1 MKTKY
6 FYNAFNIL
14 YDLVKESLGIFQKEE
29 LYRQLFQAIY
39 VMSGDA
45 LYDNDSIRKIT
56 SGNQTIHLRAVKK
69 LHTPEGFEKFRRDI
83 ERVCLTNINSPV
95 DVANKLL
102 EQCEQVSEETG
113 RTIKSSFNDDTPY
126 QISRAVAAVLIF
138 LNHAD
143 YASSKGKH
151 TVLNIDFMRLG
162 EEQPLLSCP
171 KFITNIPNAAVDRLV
186 GRIDEINE
194 VYQEIVEGDGK
205 LMVTGVGGLGKTVV
219 VQQFLNKLQN
229 TPTEES
235 QIEKIAWIPYDNHD
249 ICLSMKQALHLK
261 CDLEDVWQAVQD
273 LCADSK
279 GRLLFV
285 IDNIENIGNDEF
297 LGKLSMLP
305 CRVLITS
312 RQKILRGFNR
322 IMYLPPLKMAQCRDL
337 FYQHY
342 QYAERDNE
350 VLNDIIDLTAKLTI
364 MIVFLAKVAYL
375 EELSL
380 HELYAKLVE
389 CGFKLSEEDV
399 SCEHEKMQN
408 DETII
413 RQMCILFSLVNYS
426 EEDKRVLTFIS
437 LIPNLQF
444 DFPKAKKWFNIKKN
458 SRLLGLY
465 NMGMLEHVIN
475 GRKHIYWM
483 HSVIAAAVREQQKEQ
498 LYSLSRPFVSILS
511 EELNTGPVF
520 GKEYEKAYLIPFSWS
535 VADIMENHWGEEED
549 TDFLSSL
556 FHVCFACSNYS
567 LCEKLIDTVIEIQKD
582 TSKFSVSDLAYSY
595 RNKADLL
602 LQFDRAEEASAVLEA
617 IEELFD
623 ENNSPQEDREILN
636 SQYGI
641 LYQIRGDY
649 KKSRG
654 YFEKCIDAAEK
665 SEGETRNKDI
675 STACSNMARMLVDAG
690 DFFEAYDYIKRAIN
704 AEDEDANDSDQII
717 CYSTLAAICTEL
729 MNAGFGTTYV
739 QEGYDAFMKVIKFR
753 KEKLGNHHAD
763 TAVIYHDFA
772 YFWYIAGDYDKA
784 LKYNEMARSIEEELF
799 AEYSITRMRSLNTK
813 ALVVWEQGKHQDADD
828 IFEYIITTSEQ
839 MSSDYLPDV
848 ADFLFNY
855 ARCLHD
861 QDEDEKAKAQYLKCI
876 NIWSEMS
883 EDGNRK
889 LALAHQ
895 EIADIFFS
903 ENNAADALEHYV
915 LAEKF
920 NAEDFYVEVDVL
932 DSVAACLLLLDKPEE
947 GIQKFKELLEI
958 LVKYKAN
965 DTEAKFQL
973 CNNLFCIIDAES
985 EEEIELREMLME
997 QIKDEPATVE
1007 YVHNFLTNREEK

>member
-162 EEQPLLSCP
+162 EEQPLLS
-171 KFITNIPNAAVDRLV
+171 
-186 GRIDEINE
+186 
-194 VYQEIVEGDGK
+194 
-205 LMVTGVGGLGKTVV
+205 
-219 VQQFLNKLQN
+219 
-229 TPTEES
+229 
-235 QIEKIAWIPYDNHD
+235 
-249 ICLSMKQALHLK
+249 
-261 CDLEDVWQAVQD
+261 
-273 LCADSK
+273 
-279 GRLLFV
+279 
-285 IDNIENIGNDEF
+285 
-297 LGKLSMLP
+297 
-305 CRVLITS
+305 
-312 RQKILRGFNR
+312 
-322 IMYLPPLKMAQCRDL
+322 
-337 FYQHY
+337 
-342 QYAERDNE
+342 YAERDNE

>member
-162 EEQPLLSCP
+162 EEQPLLSYP

-285 IDNIENIGNDEF
+285 IDNIENIGNDE
-297 LGKLSMLP
+297 
-305 CRVLITS
+305 
-312 RQKILRGFNR
+312 
-322 IMYLPPLKMAQCRDL
+322 
-337 FYQHY
+337 
-342 QYAERDNE
+342 
-350 VLNDIIDLTAKLTI
+350 
-364 MIVFLAKVAYL
+364 
-375 EELSL
+375 
-380 HELYAKLVE
+380 
-389 CGFKLSEEDV
+389 
-399 SCEHEKMQN
+399 
-408 DETII
+408 
-413 RQMCILFSLVNYS
+413 
-426 EEDKRVLTFIS
+426 
-437 LIPNLQF
+437 
-444 DFPKAKKWFNIKKN
+444 
-458 SRLLGLY
+458 
-465 NMGMLEHVIN
+465 
-475 GRKHIYWM
+475 
-483 HSVIAAAVREQQKEQ
+483 
-498 LYSLSRPFVSILS
+498 
-511 EELNTGPVF
+511 
-520 GKEYEKAYLIPFSWS
+520 WS

>member
-162 EEQPLLSCP
+162 EEQPLLSYP

-342 QYAERDNE
+342 QY
-350 VLNDIIDLTAKLTI
+350 
-364 MIVFLAKVAYL
+364 
-375 EELSL
+375 
-380 HELYAKLVE
+380 
-389 CGFKLSEEDV
+389 
-399 SCEHEKMQN
+399 
-408 DETII
+408 
-413 RQMCILFSLVNYS
+413 
-426 EEDKRVLTFIS
+426 
-437 LIPNLQF
+437 
-444 DFPKAKKWFNIKKN
+444 
-458 SRLLGLY
+458 
-465 NMGMLEHVIN
+465 
-475 GRKHIYWM
+475 
-483 HSVIAAAVREQQKEQ
+483 
-498 LYSLSRPFVSILS
+498 
-511 EELNTGPVF
+511 
-520 GKEYEKAYLIPFSWS
+520 
-535 VADIMENHWGEEED
+535 
-549 TDFLSSL
+549 
-556 FHVCFACSNYS
+556 
-567 LCEKLIDTVIEIQKD
+567 

>member
-162 EEQPLLSCP
+162 EEQPLLSYP

-641 LYQIRGDY
+641 LYQIRGDS
-649 KKSRG
+649 KSLAVILKNVLMQR
-654 YFEKCIDAAEK
+654 
-665 SEGETRNKDI
+665 
-675 STACSNMARMLVDAG
+675 
-690 DFFEAYDYIKRAIN
+690 KRAKVK
-704 AEDEDANDSDQII
+704 Q
-717 CYSTLAAICTEL
+717 
-729 MNAGFGTTYV
+729 GTKTF
-739 QEGYDAFMKVIKFR
+739 QR
-753 KEKLGNHHAD
+753 
-763 TAVIYHDFA
+763 
-772 YFWYIAGDYDKA
+772 
-784 LKYNEMARSIEEELF
+784 
-799 AEYSITRMRSLNTK
+799 
-813 ALVVWEQGKHQDADD
+813 LVV
-828 IFEYIITTSEQ
+828 
-839 MSSDYLPDV
+839 
-848 ADFLFNY
+848 
-855 ARCLHD
+855 
-861 QDEDEKAKAQYLKCI
+861 
-876 NIWSEMS
+876 IWR
-883 EDGNRK
+883 G
-889 LALAHQ
+889 
-895 EIADIFFS
+895 
-903 ENNAADALEHYV
+903 
-915 LAEKF
+915 
-920 NAEDFYVEVDVL
+920 
-932 DSVAACLLLLDKPEE
+932 C
-947 GIQKFKELLEI
+947 
-958 LVKYKAN
+958 
-965 DTEAKFQL
+965 
-973 CNNLFCIIDAES
+973 
-985 EEEIELREMLME
+985 
-997 QIKDEPATVE
+997 
-1007 YVHNFLTNREEK
+1007 

>member
-162 EEQPLLSCP
+162 EEQPLLSYP

-342 QYAERDNE
+342 QY
-350 VLNDIIDLTAKLTI
+350 
-364 MIVFLAKVAYL
+364 
-375 EELSL
+375 
-380 HELYAKLVE
+380 
-389 CGFKLSEEDV
+389 
-399 SCEHEKMQN
+399 
-408 DETII
+408 
-413 RQMCILFSLVNYS
+413 
-426 EEDKRVLTFIS
+426 
-437 LIPNLQF
+437 
-444 DFPKAKKWFNIKKN
+444 
-458 SRLLGLY
+458 
-465 NMGMLEHVIN
+465 
-475 GRKHIYWM
+475 
-483 HSVIAAAVREQQKEQ
+483 
-498 LYSLSRPFVSILS
+498 
-511 EELNTGPVF
+511 
-520 GKEYEKAYLIPFSWS
+520 
-535 VADIMENHWGEEED
+535 
-549 TDFLSSL
+549 
-556 FHVCFACSNYS
+556 
-567 LCEKLIDTVIEIQKD
+567 
-582 TSKFSVSDLAYSY
+582 
-595 RNKADLL
+595 
-602 LQFDRAEEASAVLEA
+602 
-617 IEELFD
+617 
-623 ENNSPQEDREILN
+623 
-636 SQYGI
+636 
-641 LYQIRGDY
+641 
-649 KKSRG
+649 
-654 YFEKCIDAAEK
+654 
-665 SEGETRNKDI
+665 
-675 STACSNMARMLVDAG
+675 
-690 DFFEAYDYIKRAIN
+690 
-704 AEDEDANDSDQII
+704 ANDSDQII

>member
-162 EEQPLLSCP
+162 EEQPLLSYP

-444 DFPKAKKWFNIKKN
+444 DFP
-458 SRLLGLY
+458 
-465 NMGMLEHVIN
+465 
-475 GRKHIYWM
+475 
-483 HSVIAAAVREQQKEQ
+483 
-498 LYSLSRPFVSILS
+498 
-511 EELNTGPVF
+511 
-520 GKEYEKAYLIPFSWS
+520 
-535 VADIMENHWGEEED
+535 
-549 TDFLSSL
+549 
-556 FHVCFACSNYS
+556 NYS

>member
-1 MKTKY
+1 MEIIETFGHYVENLTDKKPQSARRLLKTGWGAQNLKFRYMQDKRLMPADRHLANLMMDTMLWPLQKPEDSVIVSIFTPCEMMQEVGLHPYNVEGFSCYLSASKAERAFLQQAENQGIAETLCSYHKTFLGAAQKGLLPKPKCIVYTNLTCDANLLTFRTLADFYQVPVFAIDVPWNQTTENVQYVADQLKDLKIFLEKNTGKTISEDRLKERLACSKRTLENYKKY
-6 FYNAFNIL
+6 QQMRADRYVPSDLVTPLYAGMTNNIL
-14 YDLVKESLGIFQKEE
+14 LGTAEE
-29 LYRQLFQAIY
+29 
-39 VMSGDA
+39 
-45 LYDNDSIRKIT
+45 
-56 SGNQTIHLRAVKK
+56 
-69 LHTPEGFEKFRRDI
+69 EKY
-83 ERVCLTNINSPV
+83 TQM
-95 DVANKLL
+95 LL
-102 EQCEQVSEETG
+102 E
-113 RTIKSSFNDDTPY
+113 
-126 QISRAVAAVLIF
+126 
-138 LNHAD
+138 
-143 YASSKGKH
+143 
-151 TVLNIDFMRLG
+151 
-162 EEQPLLSCP
+162 
-171 KFITNIPNAAVDRLV
+171 
-186 GRIDEINE
+186 
-194 VYQEIVEGDGK
+194 
-205 LMVTGVGGLGKTVV
+205 
-219 VQQFLNKLQN
+219 
-229 TPTEES
+229 
-235 QIEKIAWIPYDNHD
+235 
-249 ICLSMKQALHLK
+249 
-261 CDLEDVWQAVQD
+261 
-273 LCADSK
+273 
-279 GRLLFV
+279 
-285 IDNIENIGNDEF
+285 
-297 LGKLSMLP
+297 
-305 CRVLITS
+305 
-312 RQKILRGFNR
+312 
-322 IMYLPPLKMAQCRDL
+322 
-337 FYQHY
+337 
-342 QYAERDNE
+342 
-350 VLNDIIDLTAKLTI
+350 
-364 MIVFLAKVAYL
+364 
-375 EELSL
+375 
-380 HELYAKLVE
+380 
-389 CGFKLSEEDV
+389 
-399 SCEHEKMQN
+399 
-408 DETII
+408 
-413 RQMCILFSLVNYS
+413 
-426 EEDKRVLTFIS
+426 
-437 LIPNLQF
+437 
-444 DFPKAKKWFNIKKN
+444 NIKKAPAAK
-458 SRLLGLY
+458 G
-465 NMGMLEHVIN
+465 
-475 GRKHIYWM
+475 KHIYWM

>member
-1 MKTKY
+1 MNKY
-6 FYNAFNIL
+6 PKKP
-14 YDLVKESLGIFQKEE
+14 VE
-29 LYRQLFQAIY
+29 LSK
-39 VMSGDA
+39 V
-45 LYDNDSIRKIT
+45 
-56 SGNQTIHLRAVKK
+56 V
-69 LHTPEGFEKFRRDI
+69 
-83 ERVCLTNINSPV
+83 
-95 DVANKLL
+95 
-102 EQCEQVSEETG
+102 
-113 RTIKSSFNDDTPY
+113 FNDDTPY

-162 EEQPLLSCP
+162 EEQPLLSYP

-623 ENNSPQEDREILN
+623 ENNSPQEDREN
-636 SQYGI
+636 
-641 LYQIRGDY
+641 
-649 KKSRG
+649 
-654 YFEKCIDAAEK
+654 FEFSIWHF
-665 SEGETRNKDI
+665 I
-675 STACSNMARMLVDAG
+675 S
-690 DFFEAYDYIKRAIN
+690 
-704 AEDEDANDSDQII
+704 
-717 CYSTLAAICTEL
+717 
-729 MNAGFGTTYV
+729 
-739 QEGYDAFMKVIKFR
+739 
-753 KEKLGNHHAD
+753 D
-763 TAVIYHDFA
+763 T
-772 YFWYIAGDYDKA
+772 G
-784 LKYNEMARSIEEELF
+784 
-799 AEYSITRMRSLNTK
+799 
-813 ALVVWEQGKHQDADD
+813 
-828 IFEYIITTSEQ
+828 
-839 MSSDYLPDV
+839 
-848 ADFLFNY
+848 
-855 ARCLHD
+855 
-861 QDEDEKAKAQYLKCI
+861 
-876 NIWSEMS
+876 
-883 EDGNRK
+883 
-889 LALAHQ
+889 
-895 EIADIFFS
+895 
-903 ENNAADALEHYV
+903 
-915 LAEKF
+915 
-920 NAEDFYVEVDVL
+920 
-932 DSVAACLLLLDKPEE
+932 
-947 GIQKFKELLEI
+947 
-958 LVKYKAN
+958 
-965 DTEAKFQL
+965 
-973 CNNLFCIIDAES
+973 
-985 EEEIELREMLME
+985 
-997 QIKDEPATVE
+997 
-1007 YVHNFLTNREEK
+1007 